1 MPEWSGGERVGKM
14 GEGVQEVQTYSYKTN
29 KAWGCNVQHDDY
41 SQ

>member
-1 MPEWSGGERVGKM
+1 MPEWSAGERVGKM
-14 GEGVQEVQTYSYKTN
+14 GEGVQEVQTSSYKRN